1 MRDLFIDAFLLG
13 MTVGFVAG
21 LLVAEWMYRHDIQ
34 ILMRLQ

>member
-21 LLVAEWMYRHDIQ
+21 LLVADWMYRYDIQ
-34 ILMRLQ
+34 LLMTL